1 MLDRT
6 TAFQIVSMLMAATTH
21 GEIYTSLRHFVVVY
35 TRLTCHLLLL
45 TPEMGALAFQF
56 FIHLPS
62 DQ

>member
-6 TAFQIVSMLMAATTH
+6 TACQIVSMLMAAIIH
-21 GEIYTSLRHFVVVY
+21 GRIYTSVCHFVVIY

-45 TPEMGALAFQF
+45 TPEIGVLTSQF

-62 DQ
+62 HH